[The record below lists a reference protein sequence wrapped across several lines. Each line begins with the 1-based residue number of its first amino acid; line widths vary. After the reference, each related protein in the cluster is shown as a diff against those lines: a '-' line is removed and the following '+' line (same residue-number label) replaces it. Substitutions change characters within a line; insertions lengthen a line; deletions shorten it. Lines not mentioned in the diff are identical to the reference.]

1 MMKNFLNLPNFLRL
15 NSNFFLIKTFLF
27 EAFVFIFVTKL
38 VETALPHADFT
49 GDELIRRLS

>member
-49 GDELIRRLS
+49 GDEVIRRLS